1 MTIHRA
7 VVARVQPLTPTM
19 TRVTLH
25 GEGLAGFE
33 STGAGD
39 EYIRLFFPH
48 GPDRGDVSL
57 PITTEKG
64 WETSEGLPVAP
75 VRTYTVRA
83 VRPEAGEIDI
93 DFVLHDHGVASTWVK
108 PARSPGTSSV

>member
-64 WETSEGLPVAP
+64 WETPEEPACCPDTDVHRAGGAP
-75 VRTYTVRA
+75 GGR
-83 VRPEAGEIDI
+83 
-93 DFVLHDHGVASTWVK
+93 
-108 PARSPGTSSV
+108 